1 MSGTER
7 IDVLVVGAGF
17 AGMAALAQL
26 LREGRSV
33 VAVERGSDVGG
44 TWYWNRYPGLRCDVE
59 SLDYSYSWDE
69 ELQQEW
75 TWTERY
81 ATQPEILAYAKHA
94 ADRYDL
100 RRDIRFDTSVTAL
113 RFDAQHDAWTA
124 TLSDGGTVV
133 ARWVVLAT
141 GALSTPKRID
151 IPGVDSFRGESYHT
165 AEWPTEPVSFTGKRV
180 AVIGTGSSGIQVATE
195 IAKEAEHLYVLQRT
209 PSYSVP
215 SFNRPLRADEIA
227 DTKSRYPSIRA
238 QARTTP
244 DGLIAPQTG
253 RNALD
258 VPADERARI
267 LEEVYATGR
276 PFTYFGIFNDVLVD
290 EAANRQVHD
299 FLADKIRSRVDD
311 PVVAEKLIPSGAPFG
326 TRRTCVDGGYYEIFN
341 QPNVSLVSLRETP
354 IRGIVP
360 EGVETDEALIEL
372 DAIVYATGYDAFTGT
387 PTAIDIAGADGR
399 SLKDAW
405 EHGAHAYLGLM
416 VAGFPNL
423 FLVTGPQSPAV
434 LSNMFVSIEQ
444 HVEWIVRAI
453 RDAAA
458 DGVTRMEADPR
469 AEREWL
475 DHAAQVADSTV
486 YRDASSWYVGANV
499 PGKPRIVL
507 PYLGGV
513 GAFREQCTRIA
524 DEGYAGFVRQA
535 SALSRG
541 GLDPVPRSAAGGF

>member
-1 MSGTER
+1 MSGSER

-26 LREGRSV
+26 RREGRSV

-151 IPGVDSFRGESYHT
+151 IPGVDSFRGESHHT

-290 EAANRQVHD
+290 
-299 FLADKIRSRVDD
+299 
-311 PVVAEKLIPSGAPFG
+311 
-326 TRRTCVDGGYYEIFN
+326 GGYYEIFN

-387 PTAIDIAGADGR
+387 PTAIDIVGADGK

-513 GAFREQCTRIA
+513 GPFREQCTRIA
-524 DEGYAGFVRQA
+524 DEGYTGFVRQA

-541 GLDPVPRSAAGGF
+541 GLDPVPRSADGGF